1 MAQLTERRKEL
12 VASLMKDGIYEAAV
26 EVLGEHGIDGLTMD
40 RVAEA
45 AGVAKGSLYNYFR
58 NKRELIQF
66 VHEKT
71 IEPAKR
77 ALEETLATSDPAP
90 RKLESILRMW
100 FEHFATHRAIF
111 DFLFNDPRTQAMLD
125 ASKRSGRAEAIEG
138 LKTIFQ
144 QGVREGSFRSLD
156 ATRTAEIFL
165 GAVIITTEQQA
176 FQGER
181 RPVGES
187 VSTLMELFL
196 KGLEPRR

>member
-1 MAQLTERRKEL
+1 
-12 VASLMKDGIYEAAV
+12 
-26 EVLGEHGIDGLTMD
+26 
-40 RVAEA
+40 
-45 AGVAKGSLYNYFR
+45 
-58 NKRELIQF
+58 
-66 VHEKT
+66 
-71 IEPAKR
+71 
-77 ALEETLATSDPAP
+77 
-90 RKLESILRMW
+90 
-100 FEHFATHRAIF
+100 
-111 DFLFNDPRTQAMLD
+111 MLD

-138 LKTIFQ
+138 LKMIFQ